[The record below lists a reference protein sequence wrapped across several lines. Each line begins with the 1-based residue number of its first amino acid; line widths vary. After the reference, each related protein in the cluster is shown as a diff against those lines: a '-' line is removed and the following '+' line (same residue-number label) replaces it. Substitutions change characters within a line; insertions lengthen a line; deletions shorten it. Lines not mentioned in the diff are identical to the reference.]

1 MKFRKLMS
9 LFLAVT
15 ITASVVTEAAADGIQ
30 NAKLS
35 DFTRS
40 ESSDEETVNLEVTQ
54 KCLSAG
60 NTIISNG
67 LLFTETEDGTYEVG
81 YNTGDKKPEGSVT
94 IPETVNRKRVTRIAE
109 AGFLNCDKLTEVIVP
124 DSVTSAGAFAFEGT
138 PYLNNQDGP
147 VKYAGKVAVYC
158 DPNAE
163 NVTVKDGTLGLS
175 DKLFNLVEGLKTA
188 VLPQSLVNLGFMT
201 FNDCDK
207 LTSVNLPE
215 NLTIIGS
222 GVFAGCSALSEVV
235 IPDTVTNIGAYAF
248 ADTGITS
255 VTIPESVTQ
264 IGKGAFENSAL
275 GTSSVNMGNG
285 YVNIGGRAFG
295 NTVFYSAQKNVKY
308 AGSVIIG
315 CDENITDISIKPGT
329 TAIADMAFSNCGKLK
344 TVTIPD
350 SVQTIGSDAF
360 FSCSS
365 LESVIIPK
373 NVVSIGEDAFR
384 LCESLTSVSL
394 PLSLKTIGLG
404 AFYGCDNLKTV
415 NYAGSAA
422 DWAKLKIS
430 GENTP
435 FLKVKPTLSKD
446 PKTPDAVTGVKA
458 TSTADSITLT
468 WNASAISTGYQVN
481 IYKDGKWTAAGKTN
495 AKTTSFTV
503 KNLSPGTEYQ
513 FRVYSL
519 AYNIYSPKTA
529 VKANTKPSPVTELKA
544 SPSSDSVKLTWNK
557 SANADSYQV
566 NIYKDEKWTMLGK
579 TDGSTTSFTVNGLS
593 PATTYQFRVYALFN
607 NVYSTAVST
616 KVTTKPA
623 AVTGLKASVASNSIK
638 LSWNKSASADSYQV
652 NIYKDGKW
660 TKVGKTDSST
670 TSFTVSGLSP
680 STTYQFRVYSLYNNI
695 YSAAVSLKATTKLA
709 AVTGLKVSS
718 STANS
723 IKLTWN
729 KNANADSYQVDVYKN
744 GKWTYLAKVT
754 GTSYTASKLSANTTY
769 SFRVFAFK
777 GNTYSS
783 SISIKA
789 TTKKLNTPDPVTGLK
804 ASATTNSIKLT
815 WNKSAIADSYQI
827 DIYKNGKWVYLAKIT
842 GTSYTASNLSAN
854 TTYSFRVF
862 AFKGKTYSTSA
873 KINATTKKSSN
884 IPDPV
889 TGLKAS
895 ATTNSIKL
903 TWNKSAIADS
913 YQIDIYKNGKWVY
926 LAKIT
931 GTSYTASNLSANTT
945 YSFRVFAFK
954 GKTYST
960 SAKINATTKSTAKPA
975 AVTGLTASAT
985 TNSIKLTW
993 NKSAI
998 ADSYQIDIY
1007 KNGKWTYL
1015 AKITGTSYTASNL
1028 SANTTYSFRVFAFNG
1043 NLYSSSAKVN
1053 ATTKTTVQT
1062 RTANTSQ
1069 YSAAVKAAEQI
1080 VTTTV
1085 TPAVLPGANIMLK
1098 GIDVSGWQGEI
1109 DFRKVKASGVD
1120 FVIVKA
1126 GYSTSTVDTWETNYK
1141 NAKDAGLMVGA
1152 YWYSTA
1158 TTLEDGKK
1166 EALAFINAM
1175 KGKQFEFPVYF
1186 DVEEPDQF
1194 DLGKEFCTQLVE
1206 TFCGE
1211 LEKAGYMAGVYCST
1225 YWYTYFVDE
1234 SVRLKRPAFIADYR
1248 GRCYYKASYG
1258 IWQHGYGNNVPGIN
1272 ANCDLDWGYVDYSQ
1286 YIKANHLNG
1295 F

>member
-40 ESSDEETVNLEVTQ
+40 EESSDEETVNLEVTQ

-163 NVTVKDGTLGLS
+163 NVTVKDGTLGLA

-827 DIYKNGKWVYLAKIT
+827 DIYKNGKWVYLAK
-842 GTSYTASNLSAN
+842 
-854 TTYSFRVF
+854 V
-862 AFKGKTYSTSA
+862 
-873 KINATTKKSSN
+873 
-884 IPDPV
+884 
-889 TGLKAS
+889 
-895 ATTNSIKL
+895 
-903 TWNKSAIADS
+903 
-913 YQIDIYKNGKWVY
+913 
-926 LAKIT
+926 T

-1028 SANTTYSFRVFAFNG
+1028 SVNTTYSFRVFAFNG

>member
-40 ESSDEETVNLEVTQ
+40 EESSDEETVNLEVTQ

-295 NTVFYSAQKNVKY
+295 NTVYYSAQKNVKY

-365 LESVIIPK
+365 LESAIIPK

-446 PKTPDAVTGVKA
+446 PKTPGAVTGVKA
-458 TSTADSITLT
+458 TSTANSITLT

-513 FRVYSL
+513 FRLYSL

-783 SISIKA
+783 STSIKA
-789 TTKKLNTPDPVTGLK
+789 TTKKLNT
-804 ASATTNSIKLT
+804 
-815 WNKSAIADSYQI
+815 
-827 DIYKNGKWVYLAKIT
+827 
-842 GTSYTASNLSAN
+842 
-854 TTYSFRVF
+854 
-862 AFKGKTYSTSA
+862 
-873 KINATTKKSSN
+873 
-884 IPDPV
+884 PDPV

-1028 SANTTYSFRVFAFNG
+1028 SVNTTYSFRVFAFNG